1 MKKSITYMGR
11 TALTVCAAV
20 AVLAQVGTASAL
32 SLDIEDI
39 TDLRMERKK
48 ANASGKLPLPGT
60 PDLDRLDERLAE
72 QGVALD
78 APLFIRVFKAE
89 SEMEV
94 WTGDE
99 NGNYRLFAT
108 YPICYWSGTLG
119 PKQREGDKQ
128 APEGFYAITMEQSIH
143 KGTRW
148 PKSLNVGYPNA
159 FDKVNL
165 RSGSY
170 ILIHGGCASIG
181 CFAMT
186 NKVSHE
192 VYKLATQALEA
203 GQSNIPIHVFPF
215 RMTEGNL
222 AKYDAPDWRG
232 FWANLKE
239 GYDLFER
246 THRPPRVS
254 VCGTRYGFTPA
265 SRIEAAN
272 PGPIEVCP
280 ETAQVIADL
289 SRINKRVAE
298 QPEPKTE
305 TAEIKTAS
313 LAGPASYLGGPAT
326 AAIVGNRLGENF
338 EQHLA
343 PRTPHAGVSETLTR
357 QLPCSLA
364 LPSCRR
370 YAALREQIAHKVTLK
385 LEEPERE
392 KARSPKKKK
401 KSAKKKRRNRSYS
414 EVTEYRSYRSHRSYR
429 SSRYID

>member
-1 MKKSITYMGR
+1 MRNLITHIGR
-11 TALTVCAAV
+11 TALTVCAAA
-20 AVLAQVGTASAL
+20 AVLANVGTASAL
-32 SLDIEDI
+32 SLDIKDI

-60 PDLDRLDERLAE
+60 PDLDRLGERLAE
-72 QGVALD
+72 QGVAPD
-78 APLFIRVFKAE
+78 ASLFIRVFKAE

-94 WTGDE
+94 WAGDE
-99 NGNYRLFAT
+99 HGNYSLFAT

-119 PKQREGDKQ
+119 PKQKEGDKQ
-128 APEGFYAITMEQSIH
+128 APEGFYTITMEQSLH
-143 KGTRW
+143 KGARW
-148 PKSLNVGYPNA
+148 SKSLNVGYPNA
-159 FDKVNL
+159 FDKVNM

-170 ILIHGGCASIG
+170 ILIHGGCASVG

-186 NKVSHE
+186 NKVSQE
-192 VYKLATQALEA
+192 VYKLATEALDS

-222 AKYDAPDWRG
+222 AKYDAPQWRS

-254 VCGTRYGFTPA
+254 VCGPRYNFSPA
-265 SRIEAAN
+265 SRMEAAN
-272 PGPIEVCP
+272 PGPIDVCA

-289 SRINKRVAE
+289 GRINKRVAE

-326 AAIVGNRLGENF
+326 AAIIGNRLGENF
-338 EQHLA
+338 EQQLA
-343 PRTPHAGVSETLTR
+343 PRTPRAGLSETLTR

-364 LPSCRR
+364 MPSCRR
-370 YAALREQIAHKVTLK
+370 YAALREQVAHKVSLK

-392 KARSPKKKK
+392 KARAPKKKK
-401 KSAKKKRRNRSYS
+401 TAKKKRRNREY
-414 EVTEYRSYRSHRSYR
+414 TEERGHRSYRSYR
-429 SSRYID
+429 SSRYIE

>member
-1 MKKSITYMGR
+1 MRKPIAKMGR
-11 TALTVCAAV
+11 TALTLCAAV
-20 AVLAQVGTASAL
+20 AVLGHIGTASAL
-32 SLDIEDI
+32 SLDIKDI

-60 PDLDRLDERLAE
+60 PDLDRLDQRITEK
-72 QGVALD
+72 GVAQD

-99 NGNYRLFAT
+99 SGNYTLFAT

-119 PKQREGDKQ
+119 PKQKEGDKQ
-128 APEGFYAITMEQSIH
+128 APEGFYTITMEQSIH

-186 NKVSHE
+186 NKVSQE
-192 VYKLATQALEA
+192 VYKLATDALDA
-203 GQSNIPIHVFPF
+203 GQPHIPIHVFPF
-215 RMTEGNL
+215 RMTEANL
-222 AKYDAPDWRG
+222 AKYDAPQWRS

-239 GYDLFER
+239 GHDLFER

-254 VCGTRYGFTPA
+254 VCGPRYVFSSA
-265 SRIEAAN
+265 SRMEAAN
-272 PGPIEVCP
+272 PGPLDVCP

-298 QPEPKTE
+298 QPEPQRQSE
-305 TAEIKTAS
+305 EIKTAS
-313 LAGPASYLGGPAT
+313 LSGPASYLSGPAT
-326 AAIVGNRLGENF
+326 AAIIANRLGENF
-338 EQHLA
+338 EQQLA
-343 PRTPHAGVSETLTR
+343 PRTPHPGLSETLTR

-370 YAALREQIAHKVTLK
+370 YAELREQIAHKVTLK

-392 KARSPKKKK
+392 KAREPKKK
-401 KSAKKKRRNRSYS
+401 KSAKKKRRSRHYS
-414 EVTEYRSYRSHRSYR
+414 EVSEYRSYRSHRSYR
-429 SSRYID
+429 SERYAE

>member
-1 MKKSITYMGR
+1 MTKHISNIGR
-11 TALTVCAAV
+11 AALTVCAAV
-20 AVLAQVGTASAL
+20 AVLGHIGTASAL
-32 SLDIEDI
+32 SLDIKDI

-48 ANASGKLPLPGT
+48 ANSSGKLPLPGT
-60 PDLDRLDERLAE
+60 PDLDRLDQRLAE
-72 QGVALD
+72 HGVSPD

-99 NGNYRLFAT
+99 NGNYSLFAT

-128 APEGFYAITMEQSIH
+128 APEGFYTVTMEQSIH

-192 VYKLATQALEA
+192 VFRLATQALEA

-222 AKYDAPDWRG
+222 AKYNAPEWRS

-239 GYDLFER
+239 GHDLFER

-265 SRIEAAN
+265 SRLEAAN
-272 PGPIEVCP
+272 PGPIEVCA

-289 SRINKRVAE
+289 SHINKRVAE
-298 QPEPKTE
+298 QPEPQTQ

-313 LAGPASYLGGPAT
+313 ISGPASYLGGPAT
-326 AAIVGNRLGENF
+326 AVMGSRQGENF
-338 EQHLA
+338 EQQLA
-343 PRTPHAGVSETLTR
+343 PQAPNPAISETLTR
-357 QLPCSLA
+357 QLPCSVA
-364 LPSCRR
+364 LPSCKR
-370 YAALREQIAHKVTLK
+370 YAALREQIAHKVALK
-385 LEEPERE
+385 VDEPERE
-392 KARSPKKKK
+392 QAKTPKKKK
-401 KSAKKKRRNRSYS
+401 TAKKKRRNRDYS
-414 EVTEYRSYRSHRSYR
+414 EVEEYRSYRSYR
-429 SSRYID
+429 SARYVN

>member
-1 MKKSITYMGR
+1 MTKPFANMRR

-20 AVLAQVGTASAL
+20 AVLGHIGTAAAL
-32 SLDIEDI
+32 SLEIKDI

-72 QGVALD
+72 KGVGSD
-78 APLFIRVFKAE
+78 APLVIRVFKAE

-99 NGNYRLFAT
+99 QGNYSLFAV

-119 PKQREGDKQ
+119 PKVKEGDKQ
-128 APEGFYAITMEQSIH
+128 APEGFYTVTMEQSIH
-143 KGTRW
+143 EGTRW
-148 PKSLNVGYPNA
+148 PQSLNIGYPNA

-186 NKVSHE
+186 NKVSQE
-192 VYKLATQALEA
+192 VFKLATRALDA
-203 GQSNIPIHVFPF
+203 GQSNIPVHVFPF
-215 RMTEGNL
+215 RMTDANL
-222 AKYDAPDWRG
+222 AKYEAPEWRS

-239 GYDLFER
+239 GHDLFER

-254 VCGTRYGFTPA
+254 VCGQRYGFTPA
-265 SRIEAAN
+265 GRIEAAN
-272 PGPIEVCP
+272 PGPIDVCP
-280 ETAQVIADL
+280 ETVQVIADL

-298 QPEPKTE
+298 QPEPATQ
-305 TAEIKTAS
+305 TSEIKTAS

-326 AAIVGNRLGENF
+326 AAIVANRLGENF
-338 EQHLA
+338 EQQLA
-343 PRTPHAGVSETLTR
+343 PRAPHPGVSETLTR

-364 LPSCRR
+364 LSSCRR

-392 KARSPKKKK
+392 EARTPKKK
-401 KSAKKKRRNRSYS
+401 KSAKRKKRNRDYS
-414 EVTEYRSYRSHRSYR
+414 EVREYRTYRSYRSA
-429 SSRYID
+429 RYAD

>member
-1 MKKSITYMGR
+1 MKKPIAHIRR
-11 TALTVCAAV
+11 TALTVCAAF
-20 AVLAQVGTASAL
+20 AVLGHLGTASAL
-32 SLDIEDI
+32 SLDINDI
-39 TDLRMERKK
+39 TEMRMERKK

-60 PDLDRLDERLAE
+60 PDLKRLDDRLAE
-72 QGVALD
+72 QGVAKD

-99 NGNYRLFAT
+99 SGRYSLFAT

-119 PKQREGDKQ
+119 PKEKEGDRQ
-128 APEGFYAITMEQSIH
+128 APEGFYTVNMEQSIH
-143 KGTRW
+143 KGAKW
-148 PKSLNVGYPNA
+148 EKALNVGYPNA

-186 NKVSHE
+186 NAVSHE
-192 VYKLATQALEA
+192 IYKLATQALEA
-203 GQSNIPIHVFPF
+203 GQPNIPVHVFPF

-222 AKYDAPDWRG
+222 AKYNAPEWRS
-232 FWANLKE
+232 FWANLKQ

-246 THRPPRVS
+246 TRRPPRVS
-254 VCGTRYGFTPA
+254 VCGPRYGFTPA
-265 SRIEAAN
+265 SRLEALN

-289 SRINKRVAE
+289 SHINKRVAE

-313 LAGPASYLGGPAT
+313 LAGPASYLGGPIT
-326 AAIVGNRLGENF
+326 ASIVTNRVGENF
-338 EQHLA
+338 EQQLA
-343 PRTPHAGVSETLTR
+343 PRKPHPGLSETLTR
-357 QLPCSLA
+357 PLPCSLA
-364 LPSCRR
+364 MPACRR
-370 YAALREQIAHKVTLK
+370 YAALREQIAHKITVK
-385 LEEPERE
+385 LDESDNT
-392 KARSPKKKK
+392 AKKKK
-401 KSAKKKRRNRSYS
+401 KRS
-414 EVTEYRSYRSHRSYR
+414 RH
-429 SSRYID
+429 

>member
-1 MKKSITYMGR
+1 MS
-11 TALTVCAAV
+11 ACAAV
-20 AVLAQVGTASAL
+20 AILGHFGAASAL
-32 SLDIEDI
+32 SLDTSHIDEM
-39 TDLRMERKK
+39 RQERKK

-60 PDLDRLDERLAE
+60 PDLERLDQRLAE

-89 SEMEV
+89 SQMEL

-99 NGNYRLFAT
+99 EGNYKLFAT

-128 APEGFYAITMEQSIH
+128 APEGFYTVSMEQSIH

-186 NKVSHE
+186 NKVSGE
-192 VYKLATQALEA
+192 VFQLATQALEA
-203 GQSNIPIHVFPF
+203 GQSNIPVHVFPF
-215 RMTEGNL
+215 RMTEENL
-222 AKYDAPDWRG
+222 TKYNAPEWRS

-254 VCGTRYGFTPA
+254 VCGQRYEFAPA
-265 SRIEAAN
+265 SRLQAAN
-272 PGPIEVCP
+272 PGPLEVCP
-280 ETAQVIADL
+280 ETEQVIADL

-298 QPEPKTE
+298 QPEPATQ
-305 TAEIKTAS
+305 TSEIKTAS
-313 LAGPASYLGGPAT
+313 LQGPVSYLGGPAAT
-326 AAIVGNRLGENF
+326 AVMGSRNGDNF
-338 EQHLA
+338 EQQLA
-343 PRTPHAGVSETLTR
+343 PRDARPGVSETLTR
-357 QLPCSLA
+357 QLACSTA

-370 YAALREQIAHKVTLK
+370 YAALREQVAHKVAMK
-385 LEEPERE
+385 AEESERE
-392 KARSPKKKK
+392 STSKPKKKK
-401 KSAKKKRRNRSYS
+401 TAKKKRRSRDYS
-414 EVTEYRSYRSHRSYR
+414 EAREYREYRGYRSQ
-429 SSRYID
+429 RYVE

>member
-1 MKKSITYMGR
+1 MQIKYLHWHATCKSDCMTKPIAHIKR

-20 AVLAQVGTASAL
+20 AVLGHLGTASAL
-32 SLDIEDI
+32 SLDINDI
-39 TDLRMERKK
+39 AEVRKERKK

-60 PDLDRLDERLAE
+60 PDLKRLDDRLAE
-72 QGVALD
+72 QGVAED

-99 NGNYRLFAT
+99 SGRYSLFAT

-119 PKQREGDKQ
+119 PKQKEGDKQ
-128 APEGFYAITMEQSIH
+128 APEGFYTVNMEQSIH
-143 KGTRW
+143 KGAKW
-148 PKSLNVGYPNA
+148 EKALNVGYPNA

-186 NKVSHE
+186 NAVSQE
-192 VYKLATQALEA
+192 IYKLATQALEA
-203 GQSNIPIHVFPF
+203 GQPHIPVHVFPF

-222 AKYDAPDWRG
+222 AKYNAPEWRS
-232 FWANLKE
+232 FWANLKQ

-254 VCGTRYGFTPA
+254 VCGPRYGFTPA
-265 SRIEAAN
+265 SRLEALN

-289 SRINKRVAE
+289 SHINKRVAE
-298 QPEPKTE
+298 QPEPQTE

-313 LAGPASYLGGPAT
+313 LAGPASYLGGPIT
-326 AAIVGNRLGENF
+326 ASVVNNRIGENF
-338 EQHLA
+338 EQQLA
-343 PRTPHAGVSETLTR
+343 PRKPREGLSETLTR
-357 QLPCSLA
+357 PLPCSLA
-364 LPSCRR
+364 MPACRR
-370 YAALREQIAHKVTLK
+370 YAALREQIAHKITVELD
-385 LEEPERE
+385 ESD
-392 KARSPKKKK
+392 RSVKKKK
-401 KSAKKKRRNRSYS
+401 KKR
-414 EVTEYRSYRSHRSYR
+414 TAHR
-429 SSRYID
+429 